1 MTVLDD
7 DMMETEDTAADI
19 CNTDTSGGAT
29 ENEIVDND
37 VEMDNTDSI
46 AASGD
51 AHTDTVD
58 NGENTADA
66 DDGEVEEDDD
76 GEVVEEGEGVVE
88 KEVEE
93 DLEEGECTSD
103 DEPEPAPVTMVQ
115 EVKEEK
121 RRTDKKHRRTRSRS
135 RDRHKRSKRSKEK
148 KELDEDEKKKRE
160 VLRKLKALEENMG
173 LIDEWDEENEETPAA
188 SEDSESRSSDSRSR
202 SGSRSSSA
210 SPGRRRSRERRK
222 REREKRHARKRRRER
237 DGPAEICQMFMQGK
251 CQKTAKECIFSH
263 DAEPPQVWELCKFY
277 LRDRCA
283 KRDKCLYLHKGFPC
297 KFFHT
302 GRQCGETAESC
313 QFSHEPLND
322 MTRSLILKVR
332 LNRILCSF
340 SYFPISSTS
349 RLLPKISSASFQ
361 E

>member
-1 MTVLDD
+1 MTVLEDD
-7 DMMETEDTAADI
+7 IMETTADS
-19 CNTDTSGGAT
+19 CRTGGTSGGAT
-29 ENEIVDND
+29 ENATD
-37 VEMDNTDSI
+37 VEMDNTNTI
-46 AASGD
+46 AATGD
-51 AHTDTVD
+51 THTDIND
-58 NGENTADA
+58 NSDNIAAANEE
-66 DDGEVEEDDD
+66 EVAGDED
-76 GEVVEEGEGVVE
+76 GEVVEEGGCIE
-88 KEVEE
+88 KAAEE

-103 DEPEPAPVTMVQ
+103 DEPEPAPVTMVM

-121 RRTDKKHRRTRSRS
+121 RRNEKKHRRTRSRS

-173 LIDEWDEENEETPAA
+173 LIDEWAEDEETPAA
-188 SEDSESRSSDSRSR
+188 SDESEEYASSDVRSR
-202 SGSRSSSA
+202 SGSRSSSE
-210 SPGRRRSRERRK
+210 SPGRRKSRERRK
-222 REREKRHARKRRRER
+222 REREKRHAKKRKRERE
-237 DGPAEICQMFMQGK
+237 GHGICQMFMQGK

-302 GRQCGETAESC
+302 GRACGFTAETC

-322 MTRSLILKVR
+322 MTRSLILKVTFKDKG
-332 LNRILCSF
+332 LG
-340 SYFPISSTS
+340 
-349 RLLPKISSASFQ
+349 
-361 E
+361 